1 MRPILVPNVN
11 CLPDPATIP
20 NAQMAGVTDV
30 ATGRVFLTMMLPTAD
45 TNKDPYTAVVSGNP
59 VVQVNKIK
67 YNDIDDEFYR
77 VSETT
82 VPRIP
87 PQFAIDLSTNQT
99 YILIGNG
106 ETANWM
112 EFGRFDQ
119 KQLEDFLVDVGVIF
133 DHSTPHPIFK

>member
-59 VVQVNKIK
+59 VVHVNNME
-67 YNDIDDEFYR
+67 YTDVAEEFYKTF
-77 VSETT
+77 ETA
-82 VPRIP
+82 VPIVP

-99 YILIGNG
+99 YILISNG
-106 ETANWM
+106 ESAFWM
-112 EFGRFDQ
+112 EFGNFDQ
-119 KQLEDFLVDVGVIF
+119 KQLEGFLAAVGVIF